1 MAGCFSVID
10 LRFGAILV
18 IRQTVVQAANVKMTS
33 EPFGNTAMI
42 FRSAFTIVVVAL
54 LPNHALAEPGLLR
67 GTCGED
73 MKALCGSVQ
82 PGGGRLR
89 DCMREHRAKLS
100 NACKL
105 AIADRMLER
114 SANKAAN
121 SSAPEHQR
129 P

>member
-1 MAGCFSVID
+1 M
-10 LRFGAILV
+10 L
-18 IRQTVVQAANVKMTS
+18 
-33 EPFGNTAMI
+33 
-42 FRSAFTIVVVAL
+42 FRSAFAIAVVVL
-54 LPNHALAEPGLLR
+54 LPNHAFAESGLLR
-67 GTCGED
+67 GACGED

-89 DCMREHRAKLS
+89 DCMREHRAQLS
-100 NACKL
+100 NACKV

-114 SANKAAN
+114 GTSKAAS